1 MSTINVD
8 VITSQTL
15 ASPVTIND
23 NLIVTGTNNIRP
35 YKVYSAILSQTGTN
49 APTAVV
55 LENTIGSIF
64 LTRTDVGMY
73 RVSSNSLFTADK
85 TTISCNGVGYSNGEL
100 IAAIVGGVG
109 FCQILTRNTAGVT
122 SDDILFKNFIEVR
135 VYN

>member
-8 VITSQTL
+8 IIQSQ
-15 ASPVTIND
+15 ASGPVTVND
-23 NLIVTGTNNIRP
+23 DLVVNGTNNIRP

-73 RVSSNSLFTADK
+73 RISSNSLFTADK
-85 TTISCNGVGYSNGEL
+85 TSISCNGVGYTNGEL
-100 IAAIVGGVG
+100 VYAVVGGIG
-109 FCQILTRNTAGVT
+109 FCQLVTRTSAGVT
-122 SDDILFKNFIEVR
+122 SDDILYKNFIEVR